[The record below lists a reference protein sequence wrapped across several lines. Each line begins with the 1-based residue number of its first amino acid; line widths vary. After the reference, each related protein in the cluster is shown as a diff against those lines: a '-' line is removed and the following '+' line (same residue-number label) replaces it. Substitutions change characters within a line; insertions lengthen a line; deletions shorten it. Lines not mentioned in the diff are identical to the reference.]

1 MYILFLF
8 TYSEELNS
16 FLSSPDIIGVHKRGR
31 TRCAG
36 LAAGMGSVRYVYTR
50 LASKL
55 KRKRR
60 LGKFWKIT
68 SEFLST
74 RLKTA

>member
-1 MYILFLF
+1 MY
-8 TYSEELNS
+8 
-16 FLSSPDIIGVHKRGR
+16 IIGVNKRGR

-36 LAAGMGSVRYVYTR
+36 LTAGMGSVRYAYTS
-50 LASKL
+50 LASKRE
-55 KRKRR
+55 RKRR